1 VDSPD
6 SQYEGFSETEDKLMQ
21 QYIMKDGGPI
31 PILEMTYINKTQPR
45 PCDKEVR
52 QGGTE
57 KVVFDWPCSPGKQCC
72 GSMTFGVDPD
82 PDPRIHTFD

>member
-1 VDSPD
+1 MDSPD

-45 PCDKEVR
+45 PCDKEVKKDATQKSR
-52 QGGTE
+52 L
-57 KVVFDWPCSPGKQCC
+57 
-72 GSMTFGVDPD
+72 
-82 PDPRIHTFD
+82 